1 VNDPLLTGT
10 LCSLATCHLVQPLL
24 IGVQLALRDL
34 LSEERNGY
42 AAWVIARRV
51 IDRITG
57 RVHGLALNWPE
68 ARVPLTSVIIGSK
81 KIQVKAGFSAH
92 GPVWIEA
99 ISRYDGHRYEA
110 EIKIGQRFR
119 ASDGIHITAIDS
131 ITIGDDCLFGS
142 NVYVADHAHG
152 DYRSSLQSTPDS
164 IPAARRLTKTGAVVI
179 GSNCWIGDNCVVL
192 GGVTIGAGSI
202 VAANSVVL
210 SDVPPMAVVAGAPAR
225 VVKIYQPEFQKWES
239 VSRQGS
245 KADL

>member
-1 VNDPLLTGT
+1 
-10 LCSLATCHLVQPLL
+10 
-24 IGVQLALRDL
+24 
-34 LSEERNGY
+34 
-42 AAWVIARRV
+42 VIARRV